1 METESGFYRKFMNV
15 IRVAALVF
23 FLFGTIS
30 CAALLRDYGR
40 ISPSET
46 ATGDF
51 ERFAVKGGFR
61 YYVSGSD
68 LHPNA
73 ILGLRSDERLDPKTL
88 WREVVMT
95 PVAMKE
101 FVEGMNTRAGHL
113 GLYLYGFELTI
124 PDGRPVGVWYSIPQA
139 RTMLRVNDDGT
150 LWIETPDI
158 DTWEKYEVRFR
169 RP

>member
-1 METESGFYRKFMNV
+1 MNV
-15 IRVAALVF
+15 IGGVVLVF
-23 FLFGTIS
+23 FLFGMIS
-30 CAALLRDYGR
+30 CAALLQDYGG

-46 ATGDF
+46 AKGDF
-51 ERFAVKGGFR
+51 ERFAVNGSFR

-68 LHPNA
+68 LYPNA
-73 ILGLRSDERLDPKTL
+73 ILGLRTEERLDPKTL

-95 PVAMKE
+95 PVAMKD
-101 FVEGMNTRAGHL
+101 FVEGMNTRAFNL
-113 GLYLYGFELTI
+113 GLYLYGFELTV

-139 RTMLRVNDDGT
+139 RTMLRVNADGT

-158 DTWEKYEVRFR
+158 DTWEKYEVRLE